1 MNKNIQSN
9 FKQQEIVKYY
19 LQGIY
24 NKSEIFKNQQETPF
38 ADELTLDDSSHS
50 IASFLRRPI
59 DIYNFKWSVNNT
71 VNSELIP
78 GGLKFPDVLLKSQS
92 VKDKLRNFV
101 GMKGKLML
109 RIKLNPQPYQQGV
122 LLAYYIPNA
131 QKISKKVDM
140 IQASLS
146 GKTGCPGNVEIDAQ
160 GGTMYDIEIPYVSEF
175 NYYNLLT
182 GQGSYG
188 NFYFTPYL
196 QLRSKTA
203 NDFINITIQAYWVDP
218 QPQFT
223 TGVDMK
229 VPTESEEQQLHN
241 NTLETGGSTHIL
253 KTDLI
258 DTLQTGQ
265 IKPSTVLKTG
275 ANLLQL
281 AGYQKPNI
289 ETGIQQ
295 SHLQTNKFMANYN
308 GEQFSHS
315 LALSSTN
322 KLEHPP
328 RPTSTEDDEMNLRSI
343 WMKSTF
349 YKSFTWSTSNA
360 KGDILYHDEI
370 YPAKFAPS
378 ATSNVLN
385 STFLGY
391 ATAPFTQWK
400 GSIVV
405 QGRLAKTQYH
415 SGSIRISWVPGLYDN
430 DFNANVINSPNFNM
444 NMNYS
449 EVIDIKENNEFTF
462 VVPYTSTAPALW
474 NVNPHSKQA
483 DNIAK
488 HNWCCGS
495 IVIDV
500 FTDLVANETIVVP
513 TIDIAIR
520 VAGGSDLEMMGATA
534 PNIFPYS
541 PTVETEGVSGEEVG
555 ERSQEDQEILNPVT
569 GSLKNSFLTSAL
581 LTGECVTSVKNF
593 LGRQAL
599 YSKIDGNTATGT
611 IKISPYDF
619 QRPLSALSS
628 NITNFDFLDYFSFI
642 YGWYAGG
649 VNLSFYNQS
658 NNAIRYYEVR
668 SLPGLN
674 SYYPSTFE
682 RAVALTSTEQTSYDN
697 TLALLPLPTQVV
709 KSDLEGMVH
718 IMVPYYNRVQ
728 ITPALTKPQTV
739 NLTEEGS
746 YPTPILY
753 VRTDNV
759 FPNTKIFRAATD
771 SFQFYYLL
779 GPPQV
784 VLLSGSAQLTPF
796 IYPDVFIKQ
805 QKQTVED
812 IGGGSTKV
820 GPFFQNN
827 SLVFT
832 GATPMTLTP
841 DTFFLSRYQLN
852 NGDPWSFMVTPGGDT
867 YDFTLASG
875 DMRIAKSGISTY
887 AWNLLNGAFTGTVVG
902 TQNTFHVLTPVSLSN
917 SEPIKRSTIT
927 STSSTFNNTSC
938 IISGINSGVSFP
950 PNTPVL
956 VTNDPGVL
964 VFDFNTRA
972 PLIIPKN
979 VTISI
984 GAAGTVNYNG
994 ISYSFITAVANDIKY
1009 SNGLSPNPYVLNDP
1023 I

>member
-1 MNKNIQSN
+1 
-9 FKQQEIVKYY
+9 
-19 LQGIY
+19 
-24 NKSEIFKNQQETPF
+24 
-38 ADELTLDDSSHS
+38 
-50 IASFLRRPI
+50 
-59 DIYNFKWSVNNT
+59 
-71 VNSELIP
+71 
-78 GGLKFPDVLLKSQS
+78 
-92 VKDKLRNFV
+92 
-101 GMKGKLML
+101 
-109 RIKLNPQPYQQGV
+109 
-122 LLAYYIPNA
+122 
-131 QKISKKVDM
+131 
-140 IQASLS
+140 
-146 GKTGCPGNVEIDAQ
+146 
-160 GGTMYDIEIPYVSEF
+160 
-175 NYYNLLT
+175 
-182 GQGSYG
+182 
-188 NFYFTPYL
+188 
-196 QLRSKTA
+196 
-203 NDFINITIQAYWVDP
+203 
-218 QPQFT
+218 
-223 TGVDMK
+223 
-229 VPTESEEQQLHN
+229 
-241 NTLETGGSTHIL
+241 
-253 KTDLI
+253 
-258 DTLQTGQ
+258 
-265 IKPSTVLKTG
+265 
-275 ANLLQL
+275 
-281 AGYQKPNI
+281 
-289 ETGIQQ
+289 
-295 SHLQTNKFMANYN
+295 
-308 GEQFSHS
+308 
-315 LALSSTN
+315 
-322 KLEHPP
+322 
-328 RPTSTEDDEMNLRSI
+328 MNLRSI

-349 YKSFTWSTSNA
+349 YKSFTWSTTNA

-378 ATSNVLN
+378 ETSNVLN

-415 SGSIRISWVPGLYDN
+415 SGSIRISWVPGLYDI

-520 VAGGSDLEMMGATA
+520 VSGGSDLEMMGATA

-541 PTVETEGVSGEEVG
+541 PVVQTEGVSGDEMG
-555 ERSQEDQEILNPVT
+555 ERSQEDQEILNPIT
-569 GSLKNSFLTSAL
+569 GRLKNSFLTSAL

-599 YSKIDGNTATGT
+599 YAKIDNSTTTST

-619 QRPLSALSS
+619 QRPLSALSE

-649 VNLSFYNQS
+649 VNLSIYNLS
-658 NNAIRYYEVR
+658 NNIVRYYEVR

-682 RAVALTSTEQTSYDN
+682 RARALTTTEQTSYDN
-697 TLALLPLPTQVV
+697 TLAQLPLPTQVV

-728 ITPALTKPQTV
+728 ITPALTKQQTL

-753 VRTDNV
+753 VKAANV
-759 FPNTKIFRAATD
+759 FPNTKIYRAATD

-796 IYPDVFIKQ
+796 IYPDVLMKR
-805 QKQTVED
+805 QKQAVGD
-812 IGGGSTKV
+812 VGSGTLKV
-820 GPFFQNN
+820 SPFFQNN
-827 SLVFT
+827 QIDFV
-832 GATPMTLTP
+832 GQQTLTLAP
-841 DTFFLSRYQLN
+841 DTQFLTRYQTTSS
-852 NGDPWSFMVTPGGDT
+852 DPWSFMICPGGDT
-867 YDFTLASG
+867 YNFTLSGG
-875 DMRIAKSGISTY
+875 DMRITKSGISLY
-887 AWNLLNGAFTGTVVG
+887 AWDLLNGSVSILNSIGSSSAFYR
-902 TQNTFHVLTPVSLSN
+902 LVSVDSSN
-917 SEPIKRSTIT
+917 SEPIKRSTISSVT
-927 STSSTFNNTSC
+927 LSYNHSNATIPGINGGSTITYNTDVVVNDDILVYNTSL
-938 IISGINSGVSFP
+938 I
-950 PNTPVL
+950 
-956 VTNDPGVL
+956 
-964 VFDFNTRA
+964 
-972 PLIIPKN
+972 IIPKGSFLR
-979 VTISI
+979 ISMDNTALACI
-984 GAAGTVNYNG
+984 YGGSVYYFVG
-994 ISYSFITAVANDIKY
+994 SFGDDIKY
-1009 SNGLSPNPYVLNDP
+1009 TAGLFPNPYVLNDP